1 MRNGGNEM
9 EWRCCTD
16 QPLHCDYD
24 EEREERY
31 GSVDA
36 DRRVNLAHP
45 GTKRGV
51 RGMRGGV
58 VGMVRPFGLENET
71 ARRADCKSGVEQD
84 HPDDE
89 GCEPTL
95 HFISSRTCRISATDS
110 SLSQARGPTARPTVR
125 PSWAM
130 STVVG
135 KPRTINDL
143 DTSSVSSN
151 STGR

>member
-1 MRNGGNEM
+1 M
-9 EWRCCTD
+9 EGRCCTD
-16 QPLHCDYD
+16 QPLHRDYD

-36 DRRVNLAHP
+36 DRRVNLTHP
-45 GTKRGV
+45 GTERGV
-51 RGMRGGV
+51 RGMRRGM
-58 VGMVRPFGLENET
+58 VGMARSFRLENET
-71 ARRADCKSGVEQD
+71 ACRADCKSGVEQD

-89 GCEPTL
+89 GCEPTF
-95 HFISSRTCRISATDS
+95 HFISSRTCRINATDS
-110 SLSQARGPTARPTVR
+110 SLSQARGPTARPTAR

-135 KPRTINDL
+135 KPRTINAL
-143 DTSSVSSN
+143 DTSWVSSN

>member
-1 MRNGGNEM
+1 M
-9 EWRCCTD
+9 
-16 QPLHCDYD
+16 
-24 EEREERY
+24 
-31 GSVDA
+31 DA
-36 DRRVNLAHP
+36 DRRINRTNP
-45 GTKRGV
+45 GTERGV

-58 VGMVRPFGLENET
+58 VGMALLFRLENET
-71 ARRADCKSGVEQD
+71 ACRADRKSGVEQY

-89 GCEPTL
+89 GCEPTF
-95 HFISSRTCRISATDS
+95 HFMSSSTCCTNAIDS
-110 SLSQARGPTARPTVR
+110 SLSQALGPTARPTAR

-135 KPRTINDL
+135 KPRTINAL